1 VASVR
6 RWIVP
11 MVTVVLVGVA
21 LAVLWLGNTTA
32 YEPDGRTRCGPA
44 VQEIENLFSD
54 VAGRCHLA
62 RQDRLRLGIR
72 MATAM
77 SLVGAVVALALE
89 MGESPR
95 SA

>member
-1 VASVR
+1 MR

-11 MVTVVLVGVA
+11 LVTVVLVGVA

-44 VQEIENLFSD
+44 LQEMQNLFSD

-72 MATAM
+72 MAGAM
-77 SLVGAVVALALE
+77 LLVGGVISVALE
-89 MGESPR
+89 MRSPQPEE
-95 SA
+95 